1 MTAGGAQVPASGAAA
16 AGRAELLATV
26 LQVTG
31 EVFGRPVTAAD
42 RFFDLGGDSV
52 TAIDL
57 AVRFEERFGIDLDI
71 DELFEA
77 GEIAGFA
84 DVLASRIAASHDHDT

>member
-1 MTAGGAQVPASGAAA
+1 MTADRAPAPGAAA
-16 AGRAELLATV
+16 AGRAELLAAV
-26 LQVTG
+26 LEVAG

-71 DELFEA
+71 DELFSA
-77 GEIAGFA
+77 AEIAGFA
-84 DVLASRIAASHDHDT
+84 DMLANRIAASHDQGT